1 VQKTTGLPSGTLDDQ
16 TNHRDKG
23 KDGRSIQALLL
34 DLDLLVLDQT
44 RLGILNL
51 DVLALLD
58 DQLVELLV
66 SLVPLIILLL
76 ALLAGG
82 RGDHDDG
89 SGALGAAGGTQL
101 GARRK
106 EDVGDVVVLA
116 EDGDVA
122 DDVHGADVGG
132 EDDNG
137 GSGGLGC
144 GRVRGCGFAD
154 GLDDFFD
161 TTLEALL
168 LCGCG
173 WMC

>member
-1 VQKTTGLPSGTLDDQ
+1 M
-16 TNHRDKG
+16 
-23 KDGRSIQALLL
+23 
-34 DLDLLVLDQT
+34 
-44 RLGILNL
+44 
-51 DVLALLD
+51 LALLD

-66 SLVPLIILLL
+66 SLVPLVVLFL
-76 ALLAGG
+76 ALLAGC

-106 EDVGDVVVLA
+106 EDVRDVVVLA

-137 GSGGLGC
+137 GSRGLGC
-144 GRVRGCGFAD
+144 GRVGGCGFAD

-168 LCGCG
+168 LCGCVDLFSQRFFVDRVAASSSLRAKDVFEDKTHPS
-173 WMC
+173 